1 MVQILI
7 LYVYKANTRYI
18 PYNYCTLLKVPG
30 LGVTCLTN
38 GFSLE
43 SVFFLWKLFKNFFAI
58 FQLPFNWIE
67 KNKDKR
73 ADKYVLEKENS
84 EKSTATWFL
93 QFLINSLFD

>member
-1 MVQILI
+1 MDFHSKVFSF
-7 LYVYKANTRYI
+7 YENF
-18 PYNYCTLLKVPG
+18 LKN
-30 LGVTCLTN
+30 L
-38 GFSLE
+38 
-43 SVFFLWKLFKNFFAI
+43 FAI

-73 ADKYVLEKENS
+73 ADKYVLEKEKS

>member
-1 MVQILI
+1 M
-7 LYVYKANTRYI
+7 RYI
-18 PYNYCTLLKVPG
+18 PYNYFSLLKVPG

-38 GFSLE
+38 GFSLK
-43 SVFFLWKLFKNFFAI
+43 SVFFLWKLFKKFFRNFSVT
-58 FQLPFNWIE
+58 FQLNW

-73 ADKYVLEKENS
+73 ADKYVLEKEKS